1 MITVASILLT
11 VACYLASRQL
21 FLRTGVSLL
30 NPVIVS
36 TTVIILVLQAAHLEF
51 EDYRLAKDIM
61 TFLLGPA
68 TVALAVPL
76 YRNSRLLKLNL
87 AGYLGAI
94 AIGAIS
100 SMLSVLAVGWW
111 FHLQRKIL
119 LSLAPKSV
127 TAPIAL
133 EIARIIGGDPALA
146 VAFVVATGMI
156 GAAIGPWLMNR
167 LKITDPA
174 ARGLALGTT
183 SHGQGTAIALQEG
196 ETQGALAGVAMAV
209 AGIITSFL
217 APWVVNWF

>member
-1 MITVASILLT
+1 MITFFSIILT
-11 VACYLASRQL
+11 ILCYWFSRKL
-21 FLRTGVSLL
+21 FLRTGISLL

-36 TTVIILVLQAAHLEF
+36 TTIIILVLSSFNLTFDDYKQA
-51 EDYRLAKDIM
+51 RDIM

-76 YRNSRLLKLNL
+76 YRNSRLLKTNL
-87 AGYLGAI
+87 VGYLTAI
-94 AIGAIS
+94 AAGAVS
-100 SMLSVLAVGWW
+100 SMFTVLGVGL
-111 FHLQRKIL
+111 FFQLQRTIL

-156 GAAIGPWLMNR
+156 GAAIGPWLMN
-167 LKITDPA
+167 KTGINDAA

-209 AGIITSFL
+209 AAILTSFL
-217 APWVVNWF
+217 APWIVAWF

>member
-1 MITVASILLT
+1 MITVFSILLT
-11 VACYLASRQL
+11 VACYWLSRKL

-36 TTVIILVLQAAHLEF
+36 TTVIILVLHSLQLDFKDYQQAKE
-51 EDYRLAKDIM
+51 IM

-76 YRNSRLLKLNL
+76 YRNSRVLKINL
-87 AGYLGAI
+87 IGYLGAI
-94 AIGAIS
+94 MAGAIS
-100 SMLSVLAVGWW
+100 SMLSVLAIGI
-111 FHLQRKIL
+111 FFRLQRKIL

-167 LKITDPA
+167 LQITDAA

-217 APWVVNWF
+217 APWVINWF